1 MSTTQLSEIPALG
14 KLYAGAVGSAAK
26 SRLSPAKGTGLLP
39 ADRHEVR
46 GAVVDLAKL
55 TDFQRLVLHSA
66 TDYLPTGYVHTFAF
80 PVAMSLMARED
91 FPLPLLGMVH
101 LRNVVQHFRPIHY
114 TEPLTVTAWAENL
127 DGHRAGT
134 QVELVAEVTSDGG
147 EVLWR
152 GRSTYLAK
160 GVFLPKIDRPAATA
174 PRAEFIPPLPTA
186 SWRLGADAG
195 RNYARVSGDF
205 NPIHL
210 SRLSAKALGMKRSL
224 AHGMYLAS
232 RVVADAVQTHEGPF
246 EWSIDFESP
255 VFLPAT
261 VAVAISDEEQAAA
274 WSGSSFTGW
283 NPRSQRRHFSGSVVP
298 LASKDASAGGFAAG
312 TRA

>member
-1 MSTTQLSEIPALG
+1 MSTTQLTEIPALG
-14 KLYAGAVGSAAK
+14 KLYAGAVGSAAR
-26 SRLSPAKGTGLLP
+26 SRLSPSKGTGALP

-55 TDFQRLVLHSA
+55 SEFQRLVLHSA

-80 PVAMSLMARED
+80 PVAMSLMARDD

-101 LRNVVQHFRPIHY
+101 LRNEVQHLRPIHY
-114 TEPLTVTAWAENL
+114 TEPLSVTAWAENL
-127 DGHRAGT
+127 GGHRAGT
-134 QVELVAEVTSDGG
+134 TVELVAEVTAENSG
-147 EVLWR
+147 ELLWR

-160 GVFLPKIDRPAATA
+160 GVFLPKIDRPTESTA
-174 PRAEFIPPLPTA
+174 RPEFIPPLPTA
-186 SWRLGADAG
+186 SWRLGSDTG
-195 RNYARVSGDF
+195 RNYAKVSGDF

-232 RVVADAVQTHEGPF
+232 RVVADAAQTHEGPF

-261 VAVAISDEEQAAA
+261 VAVAIRDEAEAEN
-274 WSGSSFTGW
+274 WTGSTFTGW
-283 NPRSQRRHFSGSVVP
+283 NPRSQRRHFAGTVTP
-298 LASKDASAGGFAAG
+298 LAAAP
-312 TRA
+312 RNS

>member
-1 MSTTQLSEIPALG
+1 MSATQLTEIPTLG
-14 KLYAGAVGSAAK
+14 KLYAGALGSAAK
-26 SRLSPAKGTGLLP
+26 SRLSPSKSTGVLP
-39 ADRHEVR
+39 SDRHVVS
-46 GAVVDLAKL
+46 GARVDLAKL

-66 TDYLPTGYVHTFAF
+66 TDYLPSGYVHTFAF

-101 LRNVVQHFRPIHY
+101 LRNTVQHYRPIHY
-114 TEPLTVTAWAENL
+114 TEPLTVSAWAENL
-127 DGHRAGT
+127 GGHRAGT
-134 QVELVAEVTSDGG
+134 QVELVAEVTADDG

-160 GVFLPKIDRPAATA
+160 GVFLPKIDRPGESSG
-174 PRAEFIPPLPTA
+174 RAEFIPPLPTA
-186 SWRLGADAG
+186 MWRLGADAG

-232 RVVADAVQTHEGPF
+232 RVVSDAVQTHEGPF

-261 VAVAISDEEQAAA
+261 VAVSIHDDDADAG
-274 WSGSSFTGW
+274 WSGSTFTGW
-283 NPRSQRRHFSGSVVP
+283 NPRSQRRHFAGTVRP
-298 LASKDASAGGFAAG
+298 LETASIDGFAA
-312 TRA
+312 AAQA

>member
-1 MSTTQLSEIPALG
+1 MSTTQLTEIPALG
-14 KLYAGAVGSAAK
+14 KLYAGAVGNAAK
-26 SRLSPAKGTGLLP
+26 SRLSPAKGTGVLP
-39 ADRHEVR
+39 SDRHEVS
-46 GAVVDLAKL
+46 GAVVDLARL

-101 LRNVVQHFRPIHY
+101 LRNEVQHFRPIHY
-114 TEPLTVTAWAENL
+114 SEPLTITAWAENL
-127 DGHRAGT
+127 SGHRSGT

-147 EVLWR
+147 ELLWR

-160 GVFLPKIDRPAATA
+160 GVFLPKIDRPAASA
-174 PRAEFIPPLPTA
+174 PRAEFVPPLPTA

-232 RVVADAVQTHEGPF
+232 RVVADAVQTHQGPF

-261 VAVAISDEEQAAA
+261 VAVSIHDEE
-274 WSGSSFTGW
+274 SGHDWAGTTFTGW
-283 NPRSQRRHFSGSVVP
+283 NPRSQRRHFAGRVSPLDSAVP
-298 LASKDASAGGFAAG
+298 PAGGFAAA